1 MAQEAK
7 QGVLNFGETFKVGC
21 RVDGTIQQYV
31 IDNCYSIREA
41 RQAVEDG
48 VPGARPILAVIKG
61 GKVDKPLDQGFSY
74 TRSPG
79 PSAA

>member
-21 RVDGTIQQYV
+21 RVDGSIQHYI

-48 VPGARPILAVIKG
+48 VPGAKPILAVIFNKEKMNGNTKDG
-61 GKVDKPLDQGFSY
+61 GFRHTSNPD
-74 TRSPG
+74 R
-79 PSAA
+79 A